1 MCPTSQRLGGE
12 VEVSSC
18 ADEASGKGL
27 QSLSTVAA
35 VKSLCCRSKAV
46 GRVLQ
51 ALMQKLL

>member
-1 MCPTSQRLGGE
+1 MCPTSKRLGGE

-35 VKSLCCRSKAV
+35 VESLCCRSKAG